1 MNSQILASWPMEE
14 PFHEVAQHQ
23 SQRGLHH
30 VVAEFKRVIPG
41 VYVLK
46 TTADKRFKA
55 ITGEAKIFL
64 VL

>member
-1 MNSQILASWPMEE
+1 MEE

-23 SQRGLHH
+23 SQRGSHH

-46 TTADKRFKA
+46 TTEGKRFKA